1 MKKFL
6 RMLLIGCV
14 CIFTTFGVI
23 SCAEATN
30 ATPESPAGETNTGNQ
45 TPNEPTTPD
54 TPATPVVPEEPTV
67 PNDPS
72 EPEVHQHTYGNWFT
86 VTEPTC
92 TKTGLQQRNCTGE
105 NCESFETAP
114 IATIDHDYEEVIKEA
129 TCIVDGSKTYTCA
142 CGHSKSEVIAATGHD
157 HKFVE
162 TIAPTCTEKGYDLHR
177 CHCGDEIRTNEKA
190 ASGHNYNAETHQC
203 QCGLFQSPMEDLV
216 DSYWFYTGT
225 GSTKWA
231 IYFETLDGVNGT
243 YCSYKGT
250 VVNGVFTINFESTHK
265 YGGTFTVDEKTG
277 IIIFNDTC
285 LKEEEQY
292 NPTFTLTF
300 SGDQVNG
307 VFELNGNFK
316 DTESTFKFIGYK

>member
-92 TKTGLQQRNCTGE
+92 TKTGLQQRNCTSE

-129 TCIVDGSKTYTCA
+129 TCTVDGSKTYTCA

-162 TIAPTCTEKGYDLHR
+162 TIAPTCTEEGYDLHR
-177 CHCGDEIRTNEKA
+177 CHCGDAIRTNEKA

-216 DSYWFYTGT
+216 GSYWYIMGKTLSKT
-225 GSTKWA
+225 WV
-231 IYFETLDGVNGT
+231 IYFDSSST
-243 YCSYKGT
+243 YCSYYVKDDVTYELDKAKPTNKYNGT
-250 VVNGVFTINFESTHK
+250 YTLDKATNTIYFIDKYLKKDEYAVSSEFNLLFTGEPT
-265 YGGTFTVDEKTG
+265 TG
-277 IIIFNDTC
+277 
-285 LKEEEQY
+285 E
-292 NPTFTLTF
+292 FTL
-300 SGDQVNG
+300 SGKFNST
-307 VFELNGNFK
+307 
-316 DTESTFKFIGYK
+316 DTISTFKFVGYK